1 MKRTLIKIL
10 LACFLL
16 SSSLYSFDT
25 IRGAGSTHKNN
36 PEKEKTFL
44 QKVDLWY
51 LDLIGKTQ
59 DKPINVQS
67 TDVIIINSDRSVTI
81 NGHNLKFGTHIDKW
95 IKILGDDYRTLG
107 REKEAYLWDDL
118 GIGISL
124 KKSYT
129 GEVLKE
135 RVVNHITIQLISFRE
150 MFPDYDDNDPR
161 PIRKPRKGGVKEFYF
176 KGLIQIEDGYL
187 SRETSFD
194 QFQKSKVGRR
204 YQNTFSRPSKYHMSY
219 NKDGKPFLRYK
230 DEYAIQF
237 NIIDLTYKRFI
248 KRISIY

>member
-25 IRGAGSTHKNN
+25 IRGAGSTHKNT
-36 PEKEKTFL
+36 PKKEKTFL
-44 QKVDLWY
+44 EKVDFWY

-67 TDVIIINSDRSVTI
+67 TDVIIINSDKSVTI
-81 NGHNLKFGTHIDKW
+81 NGHKLRLGSNVDEW
-95 IKILGDDYRTLG
+95 IRVIGDGYRISKYNDGYT
-107 REKEAYLWDDL
+107 WDDL

-124 KKSYT
+124 KRSYT

-135 RVVNHITIQLISFRE
+135 RVVKQISIQLITYNE
-150 MFPDYDDNDPR
+150 MFPDDQNISR
-161 PIRKPRKGGVKEFYF
+161 EKMGGVKEFYF

-194 QFQKSKVGRR
+194 QFQKSKVGRMKFE
-204 YQNTFSRPSKYHMSY
+204 NTFSRRSTYTMGYK
-219 NKDGKPFLRYK
+219 NKEKLY
-230 DEYAIQF
+230 YQ
-237 NIIDLTYKRFI
+237 IISINLTHKNFI